1 MKENLLF
8 LFISGL
14 VLGSGPCIGF
24 CAPILAGYVA
34 AYKTSLRKAV
44 VSYVVFS
51 SAKIVSYMIVGAL
64 CGIFAGI
71 FNSPYFEKYLYG
83 VSLILGIFVFFI
95 GVSILIP
102 HNTLFGRYCTFL
114 HTGHI
119 KNVGVMGFLAG
130 FSPCLPFLGILNYIV
145 LVSNSPIE
153 PIIYT
158 LAFGLGTAISPIL
171 LLVAFSG
178 KLAGDFSRY
187 KLWGAVIKFGSAAIL
202 LFFGAK
208 IILRTLLR

>member
-34 AYKTSLRKAV
+34 AYKTSFKKAA
-44 VSYVVFS
+44 VSYLVFS
-51 SAKIVSYMIVGAL
+51 AAKLLSYVIIGAL
-64 CGIFAGI
+64 CAIFANI
-71 FNSPYFEKYLYG
+71 LNSVFFEKYIYG
-83 VSLILGIFVFFI
+83 ISIILGVFVLFI
-95 GVSILIP
+95 GLSILLP
-102 HNTLFGRYCTFL
+102 KQALFGRYCSFL

-119 KNVGVMGFLAG
+119 KNVGVLGFLAG
-130 FSPCLPFLGILNYIV
+130 FSPCLPFLGILNYIIM
-145 LVSNSPIE
+145 VSNSPIQ
-153 PIIYT
+153 PIMYT
-158 LAFGLGTAISPIL
+158 FAFGLGTAISPIL

-178 KLAGDFSRY
+178 KLAGDFSKY
-187 KLWGAVIKFGSAAIL
+187 KLWGTIIKFISAFVL

-208 IILRTLLR
+208 IILQTLLR